1 MRINKNKICV
11 GAGLVSLDIL
21 MRGNEVHG
29 VSYKVG
35 GTCGNV
41 MMILSHMGWSAYP
54 IARLDETHYTKML
67 LTDMENHN
75 VNTTFV
81 STNDGTTP
89 VIVQR
94 NIVDKYGNPCHKFEI
109 LNNKGR
115 FFLGYKSITKKQAE
129 KIITEIDFTPSVFF
143 FDRISPAVIRLAEHF
158 KDKGTLI
165 YFEPSCKVTEKG
177 FTRCVEL
184 GDIIKFAEQRIPDIA
199 FTSSFQNKLFI
210 QTLGKRGLQYSLCGK
225 AWIHLDAIM
234 NQNVIDTS
242 GAGDWTTSAF
252 LNGLMEL
259 DIKKISEMTSS
270 TINQL
275 LMDAQRLGSL
285 SCSYE
290 GARGMMAV
298 GVE

>member
-1 MRINKNKICV
+1 M
-11 GAGLVSLDIL
+11 
-21 MRGNEVHG
+21 
-29 VSYKVG
+29 
-35 GTCGNV
+35 
-41 MMILSHMGWSAYP
+41 
-54 IARLDETHYTKML
+54 
-67 LTDMENHN
+67 
-75 VNTTFV
+75 
-81 STNDGTTP
+81 
-89 VIVQR
+89 
-94 NIVDKYGNPCHKFEI
+94 
-109 LNNKGR
+109 
-115 FFLGYKSITKKQAE
+115 
-129 KIITEIDFTPSVFF
+129 
-143 FDRISPAVIRLAEHF
+143 
-158 KDKGTLI
+158 
-165 YFEPSCKVTEKG
+165 
-177 FTRCVEL
+177 
-184 GDIIKFAEQRIPDIA
+184 
-199 FTSSFQNKLFI
+199 
-210 QTLGKRGLQYSLCGK
+210 GKRGLQYSLCGK

>member
-1 MRINKNKICV
+1 M
-11 GAGLVSLDIL
+11 
-21 MRGNEVHG
+21 
-29 VSYKVG
+29 
-35 GTCGNV
+35 
-41 MMILSHMGWSAYP
+41 
-54 IARLDETHYTKML
+54 
-67 LTDMENHN
+67 
-75 VNTTFV
+75 
-81 STNDGTTP
+81 
-89 VIVQR
+89 
-94 NIVDKYGNPCHKFEI
+94 
-109 LNNKGR
+109 
-115 FFLGYKSITKKQAE
+115 
-129 KIITEIDFTPSVFF
+129 
-143 FDRISPAVIRLAEHF
+143 
-158 KDKGTLI
+158 
-165 YFEPSCKVTEKG
+165 TEKG